1 MTLIVALSA
10 SRVEI
15 FAHLGFEGLGEHL
28 PRSLAGDLV
37 KVAKTLIAG
46 ALLMV

>member
-1 MTLIVALSA
+1 MTLLVALTA

-15 FAHLGFEGLGEHL
+15 FAHLGFESLGEHL

-37 KVAKTLIAG
+37 EVAQTLIAG
-46 ALLMV
+46 ALVMV